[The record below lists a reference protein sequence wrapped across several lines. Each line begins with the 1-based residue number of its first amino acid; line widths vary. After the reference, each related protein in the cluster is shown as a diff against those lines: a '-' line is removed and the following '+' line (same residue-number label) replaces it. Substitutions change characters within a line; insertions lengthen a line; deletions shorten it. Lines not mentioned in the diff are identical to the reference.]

1 MKTGGKLWMILAVLL
16 TAQFPAAG
24 QNNSWTHFRGD
35 ELNGIVPEGDFPVN
49 WNDSTNIEW
58 KFETEGRGWSSPV
71 VYDDQVWMTSATAAG
86 DRMFA
91 LCINLETG
99 KKIFEMDLFTPDTVY
114 RRHAVNSYATPTPA
128 IEEGFVYV
136 HFGRYGTA
144 CIDTRTGKKVWV
156 RTDMECAH
164 VQGPGS
170 SLFLYE
176 DKLIVHMEGTDVQD
190 IYALDKR
197 TGETIWKTSRAPE
210 FYDPL
215 ADIGKKAYVTP
226 IVIEVDD
233 RNLLVSNGSAVCD
246 AIDIET
252 GEVVWYIP
260 QGEDST
266 ISMPVSY
273 AGKVYFYTSFVTPD
287 EGEKY
292 CELWAV
298 DPEGEGNL
306 TGNIEW
312 RRQFPILQLLTPVI
326 HDGLLYTIDT
336 RSEMHCIDA
345 GTSETVWQHKMKGK
359 YNSSPI
365 WAGGKI
371 YVTSTRGETYVIE
384 AGRNYKLL
392 AVNSLPGE
400 VWSTPAF
407 VEESILMRTSKGL
420 FRISA
425 MDRITGMYTE

>member
-1 MKTGGKLWMILAVLL
+1 MTLIVLL
-16 TAQFPAAG
+16 TLPIIASG
-24 QNNSWTHFRGD
+24 QTDSWTHFRGD
-35 ELNGIVPEGDFPVN
+35 KLNGIAGEGTYPVN
-49 WNDSTNIEW
+49 WNDTSNIEW
-58 KFETEGRGWSSPV
+58 IFEARGRGWSSPV
-71 VYDDQVWMTSATAAG
+71 VLGQQVWITSATAGG

-91 LCINLETG
+91 CCIDLETG
-99 KKIFEMDLFTPDTVY
+99 EKMYEIDLFAPDTVY

-128 IEEGFVYV
+128 IEEGYVYV

-144 CIDTRTGKKVWV
+144 CIDTRTGEKVWE
-156 RTDMECAH
+156 RTDIECAH

-176 DKLIVHMEGTDVQD
+176 DKLIVHMEGTDVQE
-190 IYALDKR
+190 IYALDKH
-197 TGETIWKTSRAPE
+197 TGETIWMASRDQV

-226 IVIEVDD
+226 IVVEVDG
-233 RNLLVSNGSAVCD
+233 RKLLVSNGSAVCN
-246 AIDIET
+246 AFDIET

-266 ISMPVSY
+266 ISMPVTY
-273 AGKVYFYTSFVTPD
+273 NGMLYFYTSFVTPD

-306 TGNIEW
+306 TENIQW
-312 RRQFPILQLLTPVI
+312 RMQFPILQLLTPVI

-336 RSEMHCIDA
+336 RSDMYCIDVTT
-345 GTSETVWQHKMKGK
+345 GETVWQQKMKGK
-359 YNSSPI
+359 FNASPI
-365 WAGGKI
+365 WADGNI
-371 YVTSTRGETYVIE
+371 YVTSTRGDTYVIE
-384 AGRNYKLL
+384 AGMKYNPV

-407 VEESILMRTSKGL
+407 VGGNILMRTSKGL
-420 FRISA
+420 FKISFR
-425 MDRITGMYTE
+425 DQITAVYAE